1 ICAYGRV
8 GDMFACNDFGYVPD
22 IITSAKGITSGYA
35 PLGAMIA
42 SDRLLETFGPGG
54 DETFY
59 NGYTFGGHPV
69 DCATA
74 MQKFDDFN
82 AGKLNDHVHENAAAF
97 KYTLEKLKDLPI
109 VGDVRGEGFF
119 YGIELVKDK
128 DTKESFTEEES
139 ERILKDFV
147 SAKMYEGGLY

>member
-1 ICAYGRV
+1 
-8 GDMFACNDFGYVPD
+8 
-22 IITSAKGITSGYA
+22 
-35 PLGAMIA
+35 MIA
-42 SDRLLETFGPGG
+42 SDRLFEPFGPGG

-59 NGYTFGGHPV
+59 HGYTFGGHPV
-69 DCATA
+69 SCAAA
-74 MQKFDDFN
+74 MANFDVFETE
-82 AGKLNDHVHENAAAF
+82 KLNDHVHENAAAF
-97 KYTLEKLKDLPI
+97 KLALEKLKDLPI

-147 SAKMYEGGLY
+147 SAKMYESSICPCR